1 MTHLHSTAVGT
12 GNDNPQ
18 SAHASSLMALT
29 TRLFELRVTNRS
41 RSAAEAFYIDEVSS
55 NVRHLPPR
63 GSSASLA
70 YLLVPPNQEASVD
83 IPDDEATSVS
93 PAAEPMLPVTRAA
106 AVASLSLGTGD
117 VGESRRRGAGSSARA
132 DHHSKEEVQHYRD
145 DNYRI
150 YLKLKQNSA

>member
-55 NVRHLPPR
+55 NVRHLSPR
-63 GSSASLA
+63 GGSTSLT
-70 YLLVPPNQEASVD
+70 YLLVPPNQEAS
-83 IPDDEATSVS
+83 A
-93 PAAEPMLPVTRAA
+93 
-106 AVASLSLGTGD
+106 
-117 VGESRRRGAGSSARA
+117 
-132 DHHSKEEVQHYRD
+132 
-145 DNYRI
+145 
-150 YLKLKQNSA
+150 